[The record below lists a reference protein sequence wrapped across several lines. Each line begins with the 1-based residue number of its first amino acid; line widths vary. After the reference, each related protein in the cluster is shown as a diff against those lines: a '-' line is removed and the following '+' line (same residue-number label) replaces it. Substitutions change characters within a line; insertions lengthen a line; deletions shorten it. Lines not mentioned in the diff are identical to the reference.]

1 VTRNRRSANDWD
13 GWAEPIYLD
22 SSALVKLFVKE
33 DSSGVLNLALSA
45 AAEVILAD
53 LTFTELTSAL
63 SRRTREGYLTV
74 AASHAIYLK
83 ADKLVTSFR
92 RVELTPPIHR
102 RAERLLVTSTK
113 IPLRA
118 LDALQIATAL
128 DAGAATM
135 VSFDERLRE
144 AAKSQGL
151 FVAPSVV

>member
-1 VTRNRRSANDWD
+1 VTRDRRSAKDWD
-13 GWAEPIYLD
+13 GWLEPIYLD

-33 DSSGVLNLALSA
+33 DSSGMLNLALSA

-53 LTFTELTSAL
+53 LTFTELASAL
-63 SRRTREGYLTV
+63 SRRTREGHLTP
-74 AASHAIYLK
+74 AASQAIYLK
-83 ADKLVTSFR
+83 AEKLVISSR
-92 RVELTPPIHR
+92 PVELTPPIHR

-118 LDALQIATAL
+118 LDALHIATAL
-128 DAGAATM
+128 EAGAATM

-151 FVAPSVV
+151 FVAPSVI